1 MADAAVLDSTPLE
14 PTPAVFTSEPETPDL
29 VTTEVADVE
38 LVVRSLEK
46 REIEARIVPWHTVV
60 DTPIGLEAF
69 MPGAFA
75 HVDAKKVVLEGPE
88 HKGVAGRGQW
98 LEERADGAYMGF
110 KVSKTMLGDE
120 ILTLANDG
128 VTRHVSVTY
137 DPRNTQAEFQ
147 QRGGKRFTALTK
159 VDLRAVATTWKP
171 YYEGAAITQVRAK
184 AEGAPTMSEAEVPAP
199 VETPAPALDI
209 TPLNAAIESLSTTM
223 ASQMG
228 SFAERMEKLEER
240 SRSNFVIPAEESAAR
255 PADRGTWM
263 QAVLRMLS
271 GERIPDMQMRA
282 LADLVTTDNVGVVP
296 DTISREIIGVIDP
309 RRPFMQTTRRLATPT
324 TGMSLVVPRIVTRPT
339 VDIQAAEK
347 DELQSTAT
355 SVDTVTYDAVSKGG
369 AGDISLQLLKRSD
382 PSFLGLYLE
391 LLAEAYALDA
401 EEEAVDALLSATGT
415 VDGGFL
421 DVEDTH
427 IGNAWIG
434 AHSAMKRPP
443 DTIWLSSEAVGAFI
457 DAKATGTNAPLYSQ
471 LRADFSVAGGVGGTI
486 SGLRPVHVPALDN
499 NMVDV
504 IIGPS
509 QGFAWAEDGT
519 YTLQV
524 DVPAKAGKDV
534 AIIGILWFAP
544 LYPAAFTT
552 YRIAS

>member
-1 MADAAVLDSTPLE
+1 MED
-14 PTPAVFTSEPETPDL
+14 
-29 VTTEVADVE
+29 VTTEPTTDSAELVSTSFDDVE
-38 LVVRSLEK
+38 LVVRSLDK
-46 REIEARIVPWHTVV
+46 REIEARIVPWDTIV

-69 MPGAFA
+69 VPGSFA
-75 HVDAKKVVLEGPE
+75 HVDPRKVVLQMEHEGPA
-88 HKGVAGRGQW
+88 AGRGQW
-98 LEERADGAYMGF
+98 LQERDDGAYMGF
-110 KVSKTMLGDE
+110 KVSKTTRGDE
-120 ILTLANDG
+120 ILTLAQDG
-128 VTRHVSVTY
+128 VTRHVSITY
-137 DPRNTQAEFQ
+137 DPRRSESQFQ
-147 QRGGKRFTALTK
+147 QRAGKRFTALTK
-159 VDLRAVATTWKP
+159 VDLRAVSTTWKP
-171 YYEGAAITQVRAK
+171 YYEGAAIIQVRAQ
-184 AEGAPTMSEAEVPAP
+184 EGVPDMAEAEVPVT
-199 VETPAPALDI
+199 VEAPAPSPAIDI
-209 TPLNAAIESLSTTM
+209 SPFNTVIETMSSSLGAITDRL
-223 ASQMG
+223 
-228 SFAERMEKLEER
+228 EKMEER
-240 SRSNFVIPAEESAAR
+240 SRSQFVIPGLPETTEAR
-255 PADRGTWM
+255 KAGRGQWM

-271 GERIPDMQMRA
+271 GERIPDLQMRS

-296 DTISREIIGVIDP
+296 DAISREIIGVIDP
-309 RRPFMQTTRRLATPT
+309 RRPFMQTTRKLDTPT
-324 TGMSLVVPRIVTRPT
+324 SGMSLVVPRIVTRPT

-347 DELQSTAT
+347 DELQSTTT

-391 LLAEAYALDA
+391 LLAEAYALDS
-401 EEEAVDALLSATGT
+401 EDEAVDALLGAVGT

-421 DVEDTH
+421 DPEDAN

-434 AHSAMKRPP
+434 AYSAMKRAP
-443 DTIWLSSEAVGAFI
+443 DTIWLSSEAVAAFI

-471 LRADFSVAGGVGGTI
+471 LRADFTVAGGVGGTI

-509 QGFAWAEDGT
+509 SGFAWAEDGT

-524 DVPAKAGKDV
+524 DVPAKAGRDV